1 MIQSF
6 ANRGTED
13 IYHGNN
19 SKQARSVLPTNLFAQ
34 ARRKLDMINAAE
46 DIKDLREP
54 PGNRLEELRGN
65 LEGMHSIR
73 INEQWRII
81 FYWSTKGAE
90 VVEIV
95 DYHK

>member
-1 MIQSF
+1 MIHTF

-13 IYHGNN
+13 IFNGDNT
-19 SKQARSVLPTNLFAQ
+19 KQARSILPANLFGQ

-46 DIKDLREP
+46 EVKDLREP
-54 PGNRLEELRGN
+54 PGNRLEQLKGH
-65 LEGMHSIR
+65 LKGFHSIR

-81 FYWSTKGAE
+81 FRWTSKGAE
-90 VVEIV
+90 VVEII